1 MAALITVGRGS
12 FFVKR
17 KRLRMKH
24 AGARL
29 RRIGEIPDFVPM
41 GRQVTVYHKTQHILV
56 VALRATFHFQ
66 QR

>member
-1 MAALITVGRGS
+1 
-12 FFVKR
+12 
-17 KRLRMKH
+17 MKH